1 MRSEAVVHEPVTAPR
16 GLQHGGVAARL
27 SPSPSPF
34 DPSEA
39 SCAPAPTRVPSL
51 LTRPVV
57 FTMGEAEYMG
67 TLGTARHTLTR
78 CQPGHALD
86 ARGHS
91 KRTGHQA
98 ILSRHAPACATLRTP
113 YPSSSD
119 PAVVC
124 AARTPCRGNLF
135 FLQVHLWYLRY
146 RVGTGCI
153 CPKNLSRYGRGRRLQ
168 HSPYQNLGSPKGYTS
183 SDPVRFMGGSIVNPI
198 VYSVTRKTNLFLYQ
212 NFKTVCGKDKI
223 FTDNVRKICGYRK
236 IAENVR
242 KMCGNLGKSRIVKY
256 HIRMNGLQGA
266 WIAIRS

>member
-1 MRSEAVVHEPVTAPR
+1 MHEPVTAPR
-16 GLQHGGVAARL
+16 GLQHGGAAARL

-124 AARTPCRGNLF
+124 AAFWLEHTCRGNF
-135 FLQVHLWYLRY
+135 FFCRCIYGTS
-146 RVGTGCI
+146 VGTGCI
-153 CPKNLSRYGRGRRLQ
+153 GIGTDESDDYNIHRTKTWA
-168 HSPYQNLGSPKGYTS
+168 PKGYTS
-183 SDPVRFMGGSIVNPI
+183 SDPVRFME
-198 VYSVTRKTNLFLYQ
+198 
-212 NFKTVCGKDKI
+212 D
-223 FTDNVRKICGYRK
+223 FT
-236 IAENVR
+236 
-242 KMCGNLGKSRIVKY
+242 
-256 HIRMNGLQGA
+256 
-266 WIAIRS
+266 